1 MSTVVN
7 RIIKYKRNLSAEER
21 MRSVQSVLYPK
32 FISSLNIMLYLHPLL
47 DIMSKN
53 TFYSLTPLGWSQ
65 GLCKAAVHVVVFTH
79 SPKVG
84 RGHCQLSIVAALI
97 CIMNHHH
104 YWHYWGHRYST
115 IGINDHHHLT
125 RSRLPVPACVRR
137 AARLHCM
144 NPTWRCG
151 PAPASPYPGN
161 HRNHNTVSSRD
172 LRSHACLI
180 SS

>member
-21 MRSVQSVLYPK
+21 MRSVQNVLYPK

-65 GLCKAAVHVVVFTH
+65 GLCKAAVHVVVFTQ

-104 YWHYWGHRYST
+104 YWHYWGHRYFT
-115 IGINDHHHLT
+115 ILLLILMIIIITSSDPESQC
-125 RSRLPVPACVRR
+125 RPVSAEKL
-137 AARLHCM
+137 A
-144 NPTWRCG
+144 PT
-151 PAPASPYPGN
+151 A
-161 HRNHNTVSSRD
+161 
-172 LRSHACLI
+172 
-180 SS
+180 